1 MKNETKHVM
10 SVTVSTGRPGPND
23 TPKKPR
29 RKKRA
34 PKKSE
39 VSDPEFGTP
48 SSAKPSHGEPTKP
61 PRTLKTPRTMPSS
74 TPLAD
79 LRREWIED
87 TVWSSPAREMAIG
100 NIDAEYSPKIQ
111 SAVYRR
117 EKGRARSAVRRQIL
131 TAYRTGLILGTVLGC
146 IIGLGAWWISVLF
159 S

>member
-48 SSAKPSHGEPTKP
+48 SSAKPSHGEPTKSTKRP
-61 PRTLKTPRTMPSS
+61 KTTPSP

-87 TVWSSPAREMAIG
+87 TVWSSPTLEMPIG
-100 NIDAEYSPKIQ
+100 NIDTEYSAKIQ

-117 EKGRARSAVRRQIL
+117 EKGRARSAVRKQIL

>member
-48 SSAKPSHGEPTKP
+48 SSAKPSHGEPTKT
-61 PRTLKTPRTMPSS
+61 PRTLETPRKAQTDP
-74 TPLAD
+74 
-79 LRREWIED
+79 RREWIED
-87 TVWSSPAREMAIG
+87 VVWNSPRQEMAIG
-100 NIDAEYSPKIQ
+100 AIDAEYSAKVQ

-131 TAYRTGLILGTVLGC
+131 TAYRTGLILGTVLGV

>member
-61 PRTLKTPRTMPSS
+61 PRTLETPRIAQTDP
-74 TPLAD
+74 
-79 LRREWIED
+79 RREWIED
-87 TVWSSPAREMAIG
+87 VVWNSPRQEMSIG
-100 NIDAEYSPKIQ
+100 NIDREYSAKVQ
-111 SAVYRR
+111 NAVYRR

-131 TAYRTGLILGTVLGC
+131 TAYRTGLILGCVLGV